1 MGAGLFMSLISGVLA
16 LAGALRSP
24 VIEAPA
30 GLGTS
35 MVRGLPVKPLDV
47 EPDPTLL
54 RREDV
59 RVEQAEQVA
68 IARPQ
73 VTERDSAPKIAGSMN
88 PEPDLF
94 EPQGADPTDVL
105 YAFSKNA
112 AEVGTISAAH
122 LWMVDDGTQTL
133 RLVAAIGQRPPRGEP
148 IPVQGSAIGDAIE
161 RGVALLLSSA
171 DRAGS
176 DSHADT
182 WRYVLPLAARPARGA
197 AVLDLEVA
205 EPDREALT
213 RVAAHARSYLS
224 ASLAVHVSQTETAAA
239 GALLQAVAEI
249 IRLVDEDA
257 ILNATLARAIELSA
271 AHTGSIMLRDD
282 ESGVLHIRAS
292 QGLPRDVARQ
302 TAVASGEGIAGWV
315 FASGKPTVVEDL
327 DDLGPRGR
335 RHGIR
340 SAAAVP
346 VADEEGI
353 LGVLNVGCRT
363 FHARFSVTQLDALES
378 LGRVLALAIRN
389 ARAHAASRDLY
400 LETVKALALALE
412 TKDPYSKGATERVLR
427 LATQLGDALGIR
439 GTELQG
445 LRIAA
450 LVHDIGMAAAG
461 DLHSLG
467 DRPLS
472 TVEWGMLKLHP
483 VIAADVLDQAPS
495 LRAAVPIVYHHHEHF
510 DGSGY
515 VQGLAGDDIPLG
527 ARVLAVADSY
537 VAMTSP
543 RAYRKAMTAEQ
554 AMDELVSG
562 SGTQYDPKVVSAL
575 SEVLLAGRT
584 SS

>member
-1 MGAGLFMSLISGVLA
+1 
-16 LAGALRSP
+16 
-24 VIEAPA
+24 
-30 GLGTS
+30 
-35 MVRGLPVKPLDV
+35 
-47 EPDPTLL
+47 
-54 RREDV
+54 
-59 RVEQAEQVA
+59 
-68 IARPQ
+68 
-73 VTERDSAPKIAGSMN
+73 
-88 PEPDLF
+88 
-94 EPQGADPTDVL
+94 
-105 YAFSKNA
+105 
-112 AEVGTISAAH
+112 
-122 LWMVDDGTQTL
+122 
-133 RLVAAIGQRPPRGEP
+133 
-148 IPVQGSAIGDAIE
+148 
-161 RGVALLLSSA
+161 
-171 DRAGS
+171 
-176 DSHADT
+176 
-182 WRYVLPLAARPARGA
+182 
-197 AVLDLEVA
+197 
-205 EPDREALT
+205 
-213 RVAAHARSYLS
+213 LS

-249 IRLVDEDA
+249 IRLVDEKA

-271 AHTGSIMLRDD
+271 AHTGSIMLRED
-282 ESGVLHIRAS
+282 ESGVMRIHAS
-292 QGLPRDVARQ
+292 QGLPGDVASQ
-302 TAVASGEGIAGWV
+302 AAVAPGEGIAGWV
-315 FASGKPTVVEDL
+315 LSSGKAMVVEDL

-346 VADEEGI
+346 IADDEGI

-363 FHARFSVTQLDALES
+363 FQARFSDTHLNALES
-378 LGRVLALAIRN
+378 LGRVLALALRN

-412 TKDPYSKGATERVLR
+412 TKDPYSKGATERILT
-427 LATQLGDALGIR
+427 LSTQLGEAVGLG

-483 VIAADVLDQAPS
+483 VIAAEVLSQAPS
-495 LRAAVPIVYHHHEHF
+495 LREAVPIVYHHHEHF

-543 RAYRKAMTAEQ
+543 RAYRKAMTTEKAIQ
-554 AMDELVSG
+554 ELVSG
-562 SGTQYDPKVVSAL
+562 SGTQYDPEVVSAL
-575 SEVLLAGRT
+575 SSILVADR
-584 SS
+584 SRS